1 MFSKISNRFTCRWGS
16 EMIQASLAFEN
27 HYYCDSVLIGQF
39 LLSNE
44 DTQYVSNKEA
54 WGCDPLHRKYLGY
67 NQIVYNL
74 TDKEIIIK
82 GDVLT

>member
-1 MFSKISNRFTCRWGS
+1 MISKRITCRWGS

-27 HYYCDSVLIGQF
+27 HYYCDSVSIEEF

-54 WGCDPLHRKYLGY
+54 LGCDPLHRKYLG
-67 NQIVYNL
+67 
-74 TDKEIIIK
+74 
-82 GDVLT
+82 